1 MSPKVIEEAA
11 AASAASV
18 DKGTPTNGP
27 MLASVQLGQTK
38 IKAMMMEVKE
48 VVVKVME
55 THAQLSIIV
64 GVATISAISEF
75 ESNSIS

>member
-1 MSPKVIEEAA
+1 
-11 AASAASV
+11 
-18 DKGTPTNGP
+18 

>member
-11 AASAASV
+11 AASAASA

-55 THAQLSIIV
+55 TQLSIIV
-64 GVATISAISEF
+64 GVATISAISES

>member
-38 IKAMMMEVKE
+38 VKAMMMEVKE

-55 THAQLSIIV
+55 TQLSIIV
-64 GVATISAISEF
+64 GVATISAISES

>member
-38 IKAMMMEVKE
+38 VKAMMMEVKE

-55 THAQLSIIV
+55 TQLSIIV
-64 GVATISAISEF
+64 GVATISAISES
-75 ESNSIS
+75 ESKSIY

>member
-38 IKAMMMEVKE
+38 VKAMMMEVKE

-55 THAQLSIIV
+55 TQLSIIV
-64 GVATISAISEF
+64 GATISAISAISES